1 MKRYL
6 AFDLETAKLLP
17 PEVRDVL
24 KHRPLGISCAAAIAS
39 DFPEPLLWHG
49 KNASQLPSKQMTR
62 EEAGQLVSKLTE
74 LTQQGYT
81 LLTWG
86 GVDFD
91 FNILAEESGM
101 EKECAQLALNHID
114 MLFHIVCSLGYRVS
128 LQKAS
133 EGMKLPGKKI
143 GISGA
148 LAPAMWAE
156 GKYEEILEYCAQ
168 DSRLTLQIAEAC
180 EKIRQLQWITKRGTP
195 GLMPLQSG
203 WLTVKQALALPMPD
217 TSWMS
222 DPPSREDIVKWIY
235 KAGCL

>member
-17 PEVRDVL
+17 SEVRDIL
-24 KHRPLGISCAAAIAS
+24 KYRPLGISCAAAIAN
-39 DFPEPLLWHG
+39 DLPEPLLWYGGNDRQH
-49 KNASQLPSKQMTR
+49 PSSQMTR

-74 LTQQGYT
+74 MTAKGYT

-101 EKECAQLALNHID
+101 QKECAHLAINHID
-114 MLFHIVCSLGYRVS
+114 MLFHILCSLGYRVS

-133 EGMKLPGKKI
+133 EGMNLPGKKI

-148 LAPAMWAE
+148 LAPVMWAN
-156 GKYEEILEYCAQ
+156 GKYEEILDYCAQ
-168 DSRLTLQIAEAC
+168 DARLTLTIAEEC
-180 EKIRQLQWITKRGTP
+180 ERIRQLQWITLRGTI

-203 WLTVKQALALPMPD
+203 WLTVKQALALPIPD
-217 TSWMS
+217 TSWMR
-222 DPPSREDIVKWIY
+222 DPPSREDILKWIY
-235 KAGCL
+235 NAGCL